1 MPVATATPIRS
12 GSAATSTPESCSAW
26 RAAATIICAKRS
38 MRRAC
43 LCSMNSVGSN
53 PFASQAKCV
62 WYAVASNR
70 VISPAADSPASRPAQ
85 VVWTSLPSGVTAPRP
100 VTTTL
105 LLPFMLM
112 SHPQAA
118 VDEEHFARDE
128 RGLVRAEEAY
138 RPGHVLRRAETAEG
152 RVLKHQVLQFLGE
165 LLGEPRRDIA
175 GGDDVGA
182 DAAIAELPR
191 ERLREADDPR
201 LRRRVV
207 GLPGIAVDAHDAR
220 DVD

>member
-62 WYAVASNR
+62 WYAAASNR

-85 VVWTSLPSGVTAPRP
+85 VVWTSLPSGVTAPMP

-105 LLPFMLM
+105 RLPFMLM

-138 RPGHVLRRAETAEG
+138 RPGHVLRRAEAAQ
-152 RVLKHQVLQFLGE
+152 RSVLEHQLLQLLRE
-165 LLGEPRRDIA
+165 LLGQPRRDVA
-175 GGDDVGA
+175 WRDNVGA
-182 DAAIAELPR
+182 HPAVAELAG
-191 ERLREADDPR
+191 ERLGEAD
-201 LRRRVV
+201 
-207 GLPGIAVDAHDAR
+207 
-220 DVD
+220 